1 MTLLHTGPTHGTPPR
16 DYLQSVDLALMLILM
31 LRDAGSLT
39 VSGAAA
45 TLDTSAS
52 TVHRSLSMLVYR
64 GFALRGEGRE
74 YVAGPALSSSSLEP
88 GAGAGLAQLS
98 RGTLDAIARD
108 TGETAQLMVL
118 TGNKC
123 NVITSA
129 EGVSEGHISTRRG
142 QIIPAEQNA
151 GGLSMLAEQSASQ
164 LRGLYP
170 SMPDI
175 TFDDLRRTLRR
186 ARDRGFALNHGL
198 YEPDVSAVGA
208 CLLNDLGDVLGAIT
222 ISVPT
227 ARFRQVYRRCAE
239 VLTVQVRDLNRTL
252 TTVDTPVLGR

>member
-1 MTLLHTGPTHGTPPR
+1 MIQLGPTHGTPPR
-16 DYLQSVDLALMLILM
+16 EYLQSVDLALMLILL

-39 VSGAAA
+39 ISTAAA
-45 TLDTSAS
+45 QLQVAPS

-64 GFALRGEGRE
+64 GFALRGEDRE

-88 GAGAGLAQLS
+88 GAGAGLAQLT
-98 RGTLDAIARD
+98 RGYLDAITRA
-108 TGETAQLMVL
+108 TGETTQLMVL

-129 EGVSEGHISTRRG
+129 EGLTDGHISTRRG

-151 GGLSMLAEQSASQ
+151 GGLAMLAEQSASE

-170 SMPDI
+170 SMPDA
-175 TFDDLRRTLRR
+175 TFNDLRRTLRR
-186 ARDRGFALNHGL
+186 SRDRGFAINNGL

-208 CLLNDLGDVLGAIT
+208 SLRNDLGDVLGAIT
-222 ISVPT
+222 VSVPT
-227 ARFRQVYRRCAE
+227 HRFRQIYRRCAE
-239 VLTVQVRDLNRTL
+239 VLTVHVRDLNRTL
-252 TTVDTPVLGR
+252 TTAENRDFPR